1 MSFSNDMKNELLG
14 SFPKSLHCRIAL
26 LAGYITICG
35 RYDTNG
41 NKTLAI
47 RVENDELEAY
57 ILKLIK
63 IVTDIPSER
72 IESIK
77 YSNNQKKHHRKL
89 LLENESDIEELFL
102 KCKLKP
108 YVLKTEDDSQNKHDR
123 LSCEKIVIQKG
134 CCKKAYLKGSFLAG
148 GSMVDPE
155 KSYQTEIAAVTKEE
169 ADKICDIL
177 ELLQIKANSVNHKD
191 RYLVYI
197 KEGDS
202 ISDLLGVMGASNAL
216 MGFENIRIVK
226 NLRNSINREVN
237 CDAANMAKTAKSSAK
252 QVEDIKYI
260 INTVGIEYLTGG
272 LREVAEIRLKYPDLS
287 MKDLGEQFD
296 PPLGKSGINHRFK
309 KISELAEDIRS
320 GRLKL

>member
-35 RYDTNG
+35 RYNTDDS
-41 NKTLAI
+41 KRLAI

-63 IVTDIPSER
+63 IVTDIPSDR

-77 YSNNQKKHHRKL
+77 YSNNQKLHHRKL
-89 LLENESDIEELFL
+89 LLENENDIEELFL

-108 YVLKTEDDSQNKHDR
+108 YVADSDESQKKHDR
-123 LSCEKIVIQKG
+123 ISCDRIVIQKG

-148 GSMVDPE
+148 GSMVEPE
-155 KSYQTEIAAVTKEE
+155 KSYQTEIAAVTKEA
-169 ADKICDIL
+169 ADKLCDIL
-177 ELLQIKANSVNHKD
+177 SFLDIKANSVVHKD

-216 MGFENIRIVK
+216 MEFENIRIVK
-226 NLRNSINREVN
+226 NIRNSINREVN

-272 LREVAEIRLKYPDLS
+272 LREVAEVRLNYPDLS
-287 MKDLGEQFD
+287 MKDLGAQFN

-320 GRLKL
+320 GRIKL